1 MTFKMPVNRTQM
13 WLARGTILVCIVMV
27 IILRTVDSTSVSSV
41 RDGDTTVYSDSAL
54 GSVYFGVAGI
64 VTAVMGIVFWM
75 QRSALYRLF
84 SVCLF
89 PMAIFMFLNVP
100 TGLNHCVI
108 VTPDDFYHRVGA
120 WYAPEETKVSFDS
133 LKYMVVNLKETDRS
147 GNRNYELL
155 CVTRE
160 GDETIR
166 IPVHVLMNKALRE
179 ILERAAQR
187 GVFIDENEEG
197 WQIPPDISQ

>member
-1 MTFKMPVNRTQM
+1 MTSELRANRTLV
-13 WLARGTILVCIVMV
+13 WLGRGTLPVLIALFVVLQIFGDNSVV
-27 IILRTVDSTSVSSV
+27 ST
-41 RDGDTTVYSDSAL
+41 RDGDKTIYAESPLIPVII
-54 GSVYFGVAGI
+54 GVFGV
-64 VTAVMGIVFWM
+64 VLCVMGFLYWM
-75 QRSALYRLF
+75 TRRRFF
-84 SVCLF
+84 SFLGIGCFLL
-89 PMAIFMFLNVP
+89 AIFAFFFVP
-100 TGLNHCVI
+100 TLLNHCVI
-108 VTPDDFYHRVGA
+108 VTPDDFYHRIGA
-120 WYAPEETKVSFDS
+120 WYAPEEAKVSFDS